1 MMLADE
7 PVTIGNDAA
16 ALYAARLAEGESVV
30 LPATP
35 YGHLFVVSGAVAV
48 EAGRLAEGDALR
60 TVGAGV
66 TPMRADADGTEILFW
81 AMRAQARSAL
91 R

>member
-1 MMLADE
+1 M
-7 PVTIGNDAA
+7 
-16 ALYAARLAEGESVV
+16 
-30 LPATP
+30 
-35 YGHLFVVSGAVAV
+35 VSGAVAV